1 MKNIKNR
8 MLLKLCLLASI
19 SILLFT
25 SCSNDSGDSGGSST
39 GKLEVTGISK
49 SVVDDPLVDGDR
61 EVDVPTDIIN
71 AGNYYI
77 IRGSGF
83 STLKSIS
90 FNGLESYFNST
101 FVTDNAIVVLVDEKT
116 PYYNE
121 MDEMKIVTNVGTL
134 KYKVAIRPPSPSI
147 KGFPINPNAG
157 DIITIKGEYF
167 LRPVVNFGTTKVEL
181 IESSL
186 TEIKVKVPDDFKYK
200 YLSITNVSGT
210 TVAGQAFGS
219 ALYDDAPTNIWGW
232 DEKWDGTNV
241 FDLAYTKDFSQGSK
255 CIEWKSGEWDGY
267 LIALASWNFTD
278 TDKFKAVRFSVKGA
292 KAGKVKF
299 FINGNADSNFKVV
312 EFKSDSWTY
321 IEIPFSD
328 LGNPAVLSK
337 IGWQEFGGFGGNTIL
352 LDDIGLVLK

>member
-8 MLLKLCLLASI
+8 MLLKLYFLASI
-19 SILLFT
+19 SILLFS
-25 SCSNDSGDSGGSST
+25 SCSNDSGAGDSS
-39 GKLEVTGISK
+39 GKLEVTGITK

-90 FNGLESYFNST
+90 FNGLESYFNPT

-147 KGFPINPNAG
+147 QGFPVNPNAG
-157 DIITIKGEYF
+157 DIITIKGDYF
-167 LRPVVNFGTTKVEL
+167 LRPVVKFGDTQVEP
-181 IESSL
+181 ISATL
-186 TEIKVKVPDDFKYK
+186 TEIVLKVPEGSYLKN
-200 YLSITNVSGT
+200 LSIKNVSGT
-210 TVAGQAFGS
+210 TVAPETIGS
-219 ALYDDAPTNIWGW
+219 GIYDDAFTNIWGW
-232 DEKWDGTNV
+232 EDLWDDNNE
-241 FDLAYTKDFSQGSK
+241 FNKAYDKDVKQGVK
-255 CIEWKSGEWDGY
+255 CVQWKPGEWDGY
-267 LIALASWNFTD
+267 VIGINNWSYHD
-278 TDKFKAVRFSVKGA
+278 TGKFKAIRFWIKGE

-299 FINGNADSNFKVV
+299 FANDVNVV
-312 EFKSDSWTY
+312 ANTEIIDIKSTWTY
-321 IEIPFSD
+321 VEIPYTAVGD
-328 LGNPAVLSK
+328 PAEISN
-337 IGWQEFGGFGGNTIL
+337 IGFQEFGGFGGNVIY
-352 LDDIGLVLK
+352 LDNMGFVLK

>member
-8 MLLKLCLLASI
+8 MLLKLYLMASI

-25 SCSNDSGDSGGSST
+25 TSCSNDSADSSSS

-49 SVVDDPLVDGDR
+49 SVVDDPLVEGDR

-83 STLKSIS
+83 ATLKSIS
-90 FNGLESYFNST
+90 FNGLESYFNPT

-121 MDEMKIVTNVGTL
+121 MDEMKIVTNRGTL
-134 KYKVAIRPPSPSI
+134 SYKVAIRPPSPNI

-167 LRPVVNFGTTKVEL
+167 LRPVVNFGTTTVEP

-210 TVAGQAFGS
+210 TVASQSFGS
-219 ALYDDAPTNIWGW
+219 ALYDDAFTNIWGW
-232 DEKWDGTNV
+232 NEFWDATNT
-241 FDLAYTKDFSQGSK
+241 FDFAYAKDASQGSK
-255 CIEWKSGEWDGY
+255 SIEWKSGEWDGWN
-267 LIALASWNFTD
+267 IAIAFWNFTD
-278 TDKFKAVRFSVKGA
+278 TNKFKAVRFSIKGA

-299 FINGNADSNFKVV
+299 FANGNADSNFKVV

-328 LGNPAVLSK
+328 VGNPDVLSK
-337 IGWQEFGGFGGNTIL
+337 VGWQEFGGFGGNTIL

>member
-1 MKNIKNR
+1 MKNIKDR
-8 MLLKLCLLASI
+8 MLLKLYFLASI
-19 SILLFT
+19 SILLFA
-25 SCSNDSGDSGGSST
+25 SCSNDDSGGSS

-49 SVVDDPLVDGDR
+49 SVIDDPLVEGDR
-61 EVDVPTDIIN
+61 EVDVPTDVIN

-83 STLKSIS
+83 ATLKSIS
-90 FNGLESYFNST
+90 FNGLESYFNPT
-101 FVTDNAIVVLVDEKT
+101 FVTDNAIVVLVDQKT

-121 MDEMKIVTNVGTL
+121 MDEMKIVTGSGTL
-134 KYKVAIRPPSPSI
+134 NYKIAVRPPSPTI

-157 DIITIKGEYF
+157 DVITITGEYF
-167 LRPVVNFGTTKVEL
+167 LRPIVNFGSTTVEP

-210 TVAGQAFGS
+210 TVANQALGS
-219 ALYDDAPTNIWGW
+219 AIYDDDKTNIWGW
-232 DEKWDGTNV
+232 DEKWDGTNEV
-241 FDLAYTKDFSQGSK
+241 DLAYSKDASQGTKS
-255 CIEWKSGEWDGY
+255 IEWKSGEWDAY
-267 LIALASWNFTD
+267 IIALADWNFSD

-292 KAGKVKF
+292 KAGKVKV
-299 FINGNADSNFKVV
+299 FINGDAENNFKVV

-337 IGWQEFGGFGGNTIL
+337 IGWQEFGGFGGNTVYF
-352 LDDIGLVLK
+352 DDIGLVLK

>member
-8 MLLKLCLLASI
+8 MLLKLYFLASI
-19 SILLFT
+19 SILLFA
-25 SCSNDSGDSGGSST
+25 SCSNDDSAGSS

-61 EVDVPTDIIN
+61 KVDVPTEVIN

-90 FNGLESYFNST
+90 FNGLESYFNPT

-121 MDEMKIVTNVGTL
+121 MDEMKIVTNLATL
-134 KYKVAIRPPSPSI
+134 NYKIAIRPPSPSI

-167 LRPVVNFGTTKVEL
+167 LRPIVNFGTTTVEPL
-181 IESSL
+181 ESTL

-210 TVAGQAFGS
+210 TVANQALGS

-232 DEKWDGTNV
+232 DEKWDGTNT

-255 CIEWKSGEWDGY
+255 SIEWKSGEWDAY
-267 LIALASWNFTD
+267 IIALADWNFKD
-278 TDKFKAVRFSVKGA
+278 TDKFKAVRFSIKGA

-299 FINGNADSNFKVV
+299 FINGDPEKNTKVV
-312 EFKSDSWTY
+312 EFKSDSWIY

-328 LGNPAVLSK
+328 VGNPAVLSK